1 MSKQNHGNRKTR
13 RHHASTTIGLAA
25 VEASENPNPIHDVP
39 ASSRKTSQP
48 GYDFDA
54 EQQPISDDKFAD
66 PALPAPGKTVA
77 AVRSP
82 ITFVRRLAT
91 APLRRRA
98 KASASPLPARIY
110 AWFRGIVQRLAKQ
123 LLRRRG
129 RCRKVQLLE
138 IQQLGEKRFIA
149 MVRVGKQKF
158 LIGGAATSVSL
169 LAEIDSRK
177 TTIIA
182 PRPLDRETA

>member
-13 RHHASTTIGLAA
+13 NQSAASAADLNLA
-25 VEASENPNPIHDVP
+25 VSG
-39 ASSRKTSQP
+39 K
-48 GYDFDA
+48 
-54 EQQPISDDKFAD
+54 AD
-66 PALPAPGKTVA
+66 A
-77 AVRSP
+77 AVRIP
-82 ITFVRRLAT
+82 IAFARRFGAAPRQQNMVFAPALA
-91 APLRRRA
+91 
-98 KASASPLPARIY
+98 ARVC
-110 AWFRGIVQRLAKQ
+110 ARFREIFQRLTKQ
-123 LLRRRG
+123 LAKRRS

-182 PRPLDRETA
+182 PRPLDQETA